1 MTSQRPSR
9 VAIVWGGES
18 SEREVSGWSAG
29 MVREHLDPGRFPAE
43 LVDLSEVGPGR
54 RWDLTTLAQ
63 RFDVAFL
70 VCHGGA
76 GEDGTFQGL
85 LELIGMPYTGSGV
98 LASALAMNKIRTK
111 QVLRQVGL
119 PTPDWE
125 AIDLRLTDGAGI
137 EAWKSRLGATLGFP
151 LVLKADHQGS
161 SVGIAIVSDD
171 AALQAAWPEIA
182 ALGPEILAERFIPG
196 VEVTGGVVG
205 GGHVEA
211 LPVVEIIPASGWFDF
226 EAKYRSEGTQE
237 IVPARLDP
245 ALTVRVQE
253 LAVAAHRAL
262 GCWGMSRTDMRIDAA
277 GEVWILET
285 NTLPGMTAQ
294 SLLPRAAR
302 AAGWTLG
309 DLCDRLI
316 ETALERHGEGRLGAG
331 AVTG

>member
-1 MTSQRPSR
+1 MSAKR

-29 MVREHLDPGRFPAE
+29 MVREHLDPVRFPAE
-43 LVDLSEVGPGR
+43 RVDLSEIGPGKH
-54 RWDLTTLAQ
+54 WDLTALKE

-76 GEDGTFQGL
+76 GEDGTLQGL
-85 LELIGMPYTGSGV
+85 LDLIGLPYTGSGV
-98 LASALAMNKIRTK
+98 LASALAMNKLRTK

-125 AIDLRLTDGAGI
+125 GIDLRHVD
-137 EAWKSRLGATLGFP
+137 EAAIATWKDRLGETLGYP

-161 SVGIAIVSDD
+161 SVSIAIVADRE
-171 AALQAAWPEIA
+171 ALEQAWPGVA
-182 ALGPEILAERFIPG
+182 SLGPEILAERFIPG

-205 GGHVEA
+205 GLHLEA

-226 EAKYRSEGTQE
+226 EAKYLSQGTQE
-237 IVPARLDP
+237 IVPARID
-245 ALTVRVQE
+245 ASLTARVQE

-262 GCWGMSRTDMRIDAA
+262 GCWGMSRTDMLIDAQ
-277 GEVWILET
+277 GQVWILET

-309 DLCDRLI
+309 DLCERLI
-316 ETALERHGEGRLGAG
+316 EAALQRQGRDRLGAA
-331 AVTG
+331 AVGG